1 MPEDKTTRIR
11 KPKARHRDTV
21 MAAIEERLLMLYVD
35 NGSSY
40 ECVLAHAKRIGE
52 LMDELKRSLGKDNGD
67 E

>member
-1 MPEDKTTRIR
+1 MPEDKAARIR

-21 MAAIEERLLMLYVD
+21 MAAMEERMSMLD
-35 NGSSY
+35 DSSS
-40 ECVLAHAKRIGE
+40 ESVTLHAKRLSE

>member
-1 MPEDKTTRIR
+1 MPDDKTARIR

-21 MAAIEERLLMLYVD
+21 MAAMEERLLMFDGASPDSLKQ
-35 NGSSY
+35 
-40 ECVLAHAKRIGE
+40 HANRLIE